1 VITDVI
7 NLAIAGIGF
16 IHAVTRLIVRKGF
29 PTCMNAVMRKIWIRL
44 NQIDVEGGIFPS

>member
-1 VITDVI
+1 MGILDRWQTKRVMRCGLITDVI

-29 PTCMNAVMRKIWIRL
+29 PACMNAV
-44 NQIDVEGGIFPS
+44 